1 MLTFAAAAC
10 SCIATAS
17 SCGGFRVLQM
27 ALFQFANAGG
37 TLVRLCLVVLAILCI
52 LPPSARAADQQALE
66 IVSKSGVH
74 VFSVEVMRSPE
85 EKAKGLMYRREL
97 PEGRGMLFDFSP
109 EQPVQMWMK
118 NTYISLDMIFIRAD
132 GRILRI
138 AENTT
143 PESEAIIPAGGSVR
157 GVLEVIAG
165 TAKKYGIAP
174 GDRVAHPLFDRR

>member
-1 MLTFAAAAC
+1 MLTFATAVC
-10 SCIATAS
+10 SCIAAAIS
-17 SCGGFRVLQM
+17 RGGFRVLQM
-27 ALFQFANAGG
+27 ALFQFANAGR
-37 TLVRLCLVVLAILCI
+37 TLARLGLMVFATLCVLTA
-52 LPPSARAADQQALE
+52 SARAADQQTLE

-74 VFSVEVMRSPE
+74 VFAVEVMRTPD
-85 EKAKGLMYRREL
+85 EKSKGLMYRREL

-109 EQPVQMWMK
+109 EQQVQMWMK

-143 PESEAIIPAGGSVR
+143 PESETIIPAGGSVR

-165 TAKKYGIAP
+165 TAKKFGIAP